1 MLGLKQ
7 ALIIYHFC
15 GEKSIKN
22 EVKKAKN
29 KKYSENFEKV
39 LAKSTKIV
47 YNGKVN
53 GELSMSV
60 NTNNAYGRISISD
73 LAIAKVASHTA
84 LESYGI
90 VEMVSRRFTDSLSLL
105 MKKEVGGK
113 GIKVTTSGNR
123 IYVDVYVIIKYG
135 VSISA
140 VAESLKEAIKYK
152 VEAFA
157 GMIVDTVNVNV
168 IGVKL

>member
-1 MLGLKQ
+1 
-7 ALIIYHFC
+7 
-15 GEKSIKN
+15 
-22 EVKKAKN
+22 
-29 KKYSENFEKV
+29 
-39 LAKSTKIV
+39 
-47 YNGKVN
+47 
-53 GELSMSV
+53 MSV
-60 NTNNAYGRISISD
+60 NTNNAYGKISISD
-73 LAIAKVASHTA
+73 LAIAKVASNTA

-105 MKKEVGGK
+105 FRKESGGK

-135 VSISA
+135 VSIGA

-152 VEAFA
+152 VEGFT
-157 GMIVDTVNVNV
+157 GMIVDSVNVNV